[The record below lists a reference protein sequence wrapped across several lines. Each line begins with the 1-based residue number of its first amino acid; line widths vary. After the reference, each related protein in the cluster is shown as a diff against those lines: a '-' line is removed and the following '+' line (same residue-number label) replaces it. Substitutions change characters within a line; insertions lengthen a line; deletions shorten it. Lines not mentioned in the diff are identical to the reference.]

1 MRMGKFEIETDD
13 LVYIPSDDTFLLA
26 ENLEIKEGQSVLEI
40 GTGSGLVSMYASLLS
55 DDVTATDINYN
66 ALELAEKN
74 FKLNNINTIRLE
86 FGDLFEPVK
95 DEKFDVI
102 LFNTPYLPT
111 DSDDIINNDLN
122 YAFDGGL
129 DGRKVIDRFINEVS
143 NHLNDKGIVQ
153 IIQSSLSDND
163 RTLHMFDSNGFI
175 AEIAASEKFF
185 FEEIVLIN
193 AYKIWGKINFYDDN
207 MSKNTTNTT
216 SRPPLTKDLKS
227 EDFRQYYFLKEELK
241 DFCKNEGLK
250 VNGSKNQLE
259 ERIIYYL
266 DTGKSLDDS
275 RDIENKN
282 NYSKSKSNKSTTS
295 KEIRLDS
302 ILGENFK
309 CSEDKREF
317 FENEIGKGFKF
328 KVQFQKWLKANPN
341 KTYQDAIKAYYE
353 IQNSNEKTAID
364 KQFQYNQYIR
374 DFFKDNED
382 KTLEDAIKCWNYKKS
397 LKGHNRY
404 ENFDLDALN

>member
-1 MRMGKFEIETDD
+1 MKMGKFEIETDD

-66 ALELAEKN
+66 AIELAEKN

-95 DEKFDVI
+95 DKKFDVI

-111 DSDDIINNDLN
+111 DPDDIINDDLN

-193 AYKIWGKINFYDDN
+193 AYKI
-207 MSKNTTNTT
+207 
-216 SRPPLTKDLKS
+216 
-227 EDFRQYYFLKEELK
+227 
-241 DFCKNEGLK
+241 
-250 VNGSKNQLE
+250 
-259 ERIIYYL
+259 
-266 DTGKSLDDS
+266 
-275 RDIENKN
+275 
-282 NYSKSKSNKSTTS
+282 
-295 KEIRLDS
+295 
-302 ILGENFK
+302 
-309 CSEDKREF
+309 
-317 FENEIGKGFKF
+317 
-328 KVQFQKWLKANPN
+328 
-341 KTYQDAIKAYYE
+341 
-353 IQNSNEKTAID
+353 
-364 KQFQYNQYIR
+364 
-374 DFFKDNED
+374 
-382 KTLEDAIKCWNYKKS
+382 
-397 LKGHNRY
+397 
-404 ENFDLDALN
+404 

>member
-95 DEKFDVI
+95 NEKFDVI

-111 DSDDIINNDLN
+111 DSDDIINDDLN

-153 IIQSSLSDND
+153 IIQSSLSDNN
-163 RTLHMFDSNGFI
+163 RTLDMFDRNGFI
-175 AEIAASEKFF
+175 AEIAESEKFF

-193 AYKIWGKINFYDDN
+193 AYKI
-207 MSKNTTNTT
+207 
-216 SRPPLTKDLKS
+216 
-227 EDFRQYYFLKEELK
+227 
-241 DFCKNEGLK
+241 
-250 VNGSKNQLE
+250 
-259 ERIIYYL
+259 
-266 DTGKSLDDS
+266 
-275 RDIENKN
+275 
-282 NYSKSKSNKSTTS
+282 
-295 KEIRLDS
+295 
-302 ILGENFK
+302 
-309 CSEDKREF
+309 
-317 FENEIGKGFKF
+317 
-328 KVQFQKWLKANPN
+328 
-341 KTYQDAIKAYYE
+341 
-353 IQNSNEKTAID
+353 
-364 KQFQYNQYIR
+364 
-374 DFFKDNED
+374 
-382 KTLEDAIKCWNYKKS
+382 
-397 LKGHNRY
+397 
-404 ENFDLDALN
+404 

>member
-1 MRMGKFEIETDD
+1 MKMGKFEIETDD

-74 FKLNNINTIRLE
+74 FKLNNINTVKLE

-95 DEKFDVI
+95 DKKFDVI

-111 DSDDIINNDLN
+111 DSDDIINDDLN

-143 NHLNDKGIVQ
+143 NHLNDKGIIQ

-163 RTLHMFDSNGFI
+163 RTLHMFDRNGFS

-193 AYKIWGKINFYDDN
+193 AYKI
-207 MSKNTTNTT
+207 
-216 SRPPLTKDLKS
+216 
-227 EDFRQYYFLKEELK
+227 
-241 DFCKNEGLK
+241 
-250 VNGSKNQLE
+250 
-259 ERIIYYL
+259 
-266 DTGKSLDDS
+266 
-275 RDIENKN
+275 
-282 NYSKSKSNKSTTS
+282 
-295 KEIRLDS
+295 
-302 ILGENFK
+302 
-309 CSEDKREF
+309 
-317 FENEIGKGFKF
+317 
-328 KVQFQKWLKANPN
+328 
-341 KTYQDAIKAYYE
+341 
-353 IQNSNEKTAID
+353 
-364 KQFQYNQYIR
+364 
-374 DFFKDNED
+374 
-382 KTLEDAIKCWNYKKS
+382 
-397 LKGHNRY
+397 
-404 ENFDLDALN
+404 

>member
-95 DEKFDVI
+95 NEKFDVI

-111 DSDDIINNDLN
+111 DSDDIINDDLN

-163 RTLHMFDSNGFI
+163 RTLDMFDRNGFV
-175 AEIAASEKFF
+175 AEIAESEKFF

-193 AYKIWGKINFYDDN
+193 AYKI
-207 MSKNTTNTT
+207 
-216 SRPPLTKDLKS
+216 
-227 EDFRQYYFLKEELK
+227 
-241 DFCKNEGLK
+241 
-250 VNGSKNQLE
+250 
-259 ERIIYYL
+259 
-266 DTGKSLDDS
+266 
-275 RDIENKN
+275 
-282 NYSKSKSNKSTTS
+282 
-295 KEIRLDS
+295 
-302 ILGENFK
+302 
-309 CSEDKREF
+309 
-317 FENEIGKGFKF
+317 
-328 KVQFQKWLKANPN
+328 
-341 KTYQDAIKAYYE
+341 
-353 IQNSNEKTAID
+353 
-364 KQFQYNQYIR
+364 
-374 DFFKDNED
+374 
-382 KTLEDAIKCWNYKKS
+382 
-397 LKGHNRY
+397 
-404 ENFDLDALN
+404 